1 MNLLFALRG
10 QNHAA
15 GASGMVVFAVLFAG
29 LALVIARVVMA
40 WIWPV
45 PLSMDEAQYLVWS
58 RDLQAG
64 YYSKP
69 PVIAWVI
76 HFTAAVCA
84 PDPPSFSLG
93 CIRFLQPVAFLGAS
107 LAVGLTAWLLFRS
120 GAAALWSGLLFL
132 TLPLASFY
140 SQAATTDAWLLLFWA
155 VALLAFVNADQ
166 NPKRLLPWVFCGLL
180 CGLGFLAK
188 YSMALFGLGALIWI
202 VWQRRLLRLG
212 PWLALAAAALVAL
225 PNGLWNAHWGWPT
238 LAHHAE
244 ITVGQTASGGLT
256 AAVAFFASQFLV
268 MGPLTFL
275 FFLIASLP
283 GRVLLVQNA
292 RAMRLLACF
301 AWPVLLVVLAQ
312 AFSSRAHANWA
323 APASIGI
330 VLMAVGYW
338 STRLEGYVGSRG
350 LPPPSGG
357 LGQTGPMGPAAQPRL
372 GRMNAL
378 GLFGSA
384 AVHSLFAVLL
394 LSLPWLVPA
403 LGMSGQRSTDPLYR
417 LTGYS
422 ELALQVHALPEA
434 RLVLARDRD
443 LLAHL
448 DAQLPDRKVFTY
460 SSAAKPAHHW
470 QLQKDIDK
478 QRHLI
483 AEEDWPALLLFQGE
497 TAPELGMFVK
507 VQPVDQTHPQWAQ
520 ALAQVVV
527 AGRPGAPVSALW
539 VWPAAAA
546 GPSR

>member
-1 MNLLFALRG
+1 MNLLFALRR

-15 GASGMVVFAVLFAG
+15 GASGLVLAVLLGAG
-29 LALVIARVVMA
+29 LALVVARVVMA

-45 PLSMDEAQYLVWS
+45 PLSVDEAQYLVWS

-76 HFTAAVCA
+76 HLAAAVCA
-84 PDPPSFSLG
+84 PEPPSFSLG
-93 CIRFLQPVAFLGAS
+93 CIRFLQPLAFLGAAT
-107 LAVGLTAWLLFRS
+107 AVGLTAWLLFRS

-132 TLPLASFY
+132 TLPLSSFY

-155 VALLAFVNADQ
+155 LALFAFVYADQ
-166 NPKRLLPWVFCGLL
+166 NRERLLPWLVCGLL

-188 YSMALFGLGALIWI
+188 YSMALFGVGALIWV
-202 VWQRRLLRLG
+202 VWQRRLLSLG
-212 PWLALAAAALVAL
+212 PWLALAVATLVAL
-225 PNGLWNAHWGWPT
+225 PNGLWNAQWGWPT

-244 ITVGQTASGGLT
+244 ITVGQSAGGGL
-256 AAVAFFASQFLV
+256 AAALGFFASQFLV

-283 GRVLLVQNA
+283 KRALLVQNA
-292 RAMRLLACF
+292 RAMHLLACF
-301 AWPVLLVVLAQ
+301 AWPVLVVVLAQ
-312 AFSSRAHANWA
+312 AFGSRAHANWA
-323 APASIGI
+323 APASMGI

-338 STRLEGYVGSRG
+338 HTRLQGRVGSFG
-350 LPPPSGG
+350 LFAS
-357 LGQTGPMGPAAQPRL
+357 
-372 GRMNAL
+372 L
-378 GLFGSA
+378 GL
-384 AVHSLFAVLL
+384 HSLFAVLL

-403 LGMSGQRSTDPLYR
+403 LGMSGQRASDPLYR
-417 LTGYS
+417 LTGYT

-448 DAQLPDRKVFTY
+448 DAQLVDRKVFTY
-460 SSAAKPAHHW
+460 ASAAKPAHHW

-483 AEEDWPALLLFQGE
+483 TDEDWPALLLFRGE
-497 TAPELGMFVK
+497 TAPELGMFLK

-527 AGRPGAPVSALW
+527 AGRPSAPVSALW